1 MHIVFIHG
9 MNQQQLNAQSLRKH
23 WLSVLKHG
31 LSQNHLLFQF
41 DSHQLHFPF
50 YGDLLTQFHLS
61 NRLDLD
67 TFLPKSLLSLHLPA
81 HLHIPSFALFKGKQA
96 SGHTHLFDL
105 AMIKKK
111 LLDERLT
118 AKDQSLKE
126 LMILLDHFPKLHEE
140 LMHTFLIESY
150 CYLANQSFM
159 QRVHQRIRIGI
170 PVQQPCIIVAHS
182 LGSVIAYNLLRQMC
196 NISNI
201 QGFITLGSPLA
212 FRVIQQHLIQPISYP
227 ECLHGVWHNFYSH
240 DDFLTAFPL
249 EKPPFDFDPPILNH
263 EISTSSAH
271 PHEISGYLQNIEVLK
286 ALIESCQSR

>member
-1 MHIVFIHG
+1 M
-9 MNQQQLNAQSLRKH
+9 
-23 WLSVLKHG
+23 
-31 LSQNHLLFQF
+31 
-41 DSHQLHFPF
+41 
-50 YGDLLTQFHLS
+50 
-61 NRLDLD
+61 
-67 TFLPKSLLSLHLPA
+67 PA
-81 HLHIPSFALFKGKQA
+81 HLHIPSFALFKEKQA
-96 SGHTHLFDL
+96 SGHAHLFDL

-140 LMHTFLIESY
+140 LMHTFLIETY

-201 QGFITLGSPLA
+201 QGFITLGSLWRFVSFSNTSYSLSVTPNVYMVYGIIFTLMMI
-212 FRVIQQHLIQPISYP
+212 FSQRFHLKSPHS
-227 ECLHGVWHNFYSH
+227 
-240 DDFLTAFPL
+240 
-249 EKPPFDFDPPILNH
+249 ILIH
-263 EISTSSAH
+263 
-271 PHEISGYLQNIEVLK
+271 LF
-286 ALIESCQSR
+286 